1 MRKISLK
8 DRFVALVGLGDHVTY
23 PKNFVDGMGYM
34 AELVTELGGTLVGKT
49 STDGYC
55 LLYTSDLGDGWYF
68 PAYNEIRCIVAN
80 RDMLNVKIEEQLG
93 DPISFVELYGSST
106 EKGGEP
112 THYIG
117 PDKIGKTVYPYT
129 KMSLAG
135 VRAVRAY

>member
-1 MRKISLK
+1 MKNCK
-8 DRFVALVGLGDHVTY
+8 TNWVALGNFIKINSDELENY
-23 PKNFVDGMGYM
+23 PAFM
-34 AELVTELGGTLVGKT
+34 A
-49 STDGYC
+49 C
-55 LLYTSDLGDGWYF
+55 ADLGKGWYF

-80 RDMLNVKIEEQLG
+80 KDMLNVKIEKQLG
-93 DPISFVELYGSST
+93 DPISLVELYGSST

-129 KMSLAG
+129 KMSSAK